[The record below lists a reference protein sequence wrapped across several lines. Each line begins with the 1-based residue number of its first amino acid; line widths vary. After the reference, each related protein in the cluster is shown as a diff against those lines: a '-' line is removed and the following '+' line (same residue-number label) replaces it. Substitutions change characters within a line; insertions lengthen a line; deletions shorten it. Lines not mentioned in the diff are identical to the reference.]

1 MMTLPKILVLVFLVS
16 QFLFGLEIQARW
28 IGVEPYQVHI
38 KTKYHRQRTPIPK
51 DLFYKSDKTMYRK
64 YCRFLQELNLILG
77 ACQKWRAKYHVF
89 KQKQEMKKTTTT
101 IHPLVKNTSSI

>member
-1 MMTLPKILVLVFLVS
+1 MMTLTKIIVLVFLV
-16 QFLFGLEIQARW
+16 FHLLFGLEIQARW
-28 IGVEPYQVHI
+28 IGVELYQVHI
-38 KTKYHRQRTPIPK
+38 KTKYQRQRTPIPK
-51 DLFYKSDKTMYRK
+51 SVFNESNKEIYKQ
-64 YCRFLQELNLILG
+64 YCGILQELNLILG